1 LEGRLAAAEERRL
14 LRALKRD
21 LIFRDFYF
29 IKEAMIPR
37 ISLPVIIVVVCCAA
51 LVPVASAKQKESAA
65 NAAAAQKRQAE
76 ADARAQADA
85 QRTQMAQGF
94 YNDLHEG
101 NSNLTVDQIKTMNS
115 EDIRRLYFHSYLAKG
130 MTFPDAKSK
139 SDALKIWDTN

>member
-1 LEGRLAAAEERRL
+1 MLAAEEENL
-14 LRALKRD
+14 LNAMKRD
-21 LIFRDFYF
+21 LIDRGFYF
-29 IKEAMIPR
+29 ISKPMIPR
-37 ISLPVIIVVVCCAA
+37 ISLPIVLVVVCCAA
-51 LVPVASAKQKESAA
+51 LAPVASAKQKESAA

-101 NSNLTVDQIKTMNS
+101 NSNLTVDQIKSMNS
-115 EDIRRLYFHSYLAKG
+115 EDIRRLYFHTYLKSG
-130 MTFPDAKSK
+130 LSFPEAKSK

>member
-1 LEGRLAAAEERRL
+1 LLAAEEENL
-14 LRALKRD
+14 LNAMKRD
-21 LIFRDFYF
+21 LIDRGFYF
-29 IKEAMIPR
+29 ISKPMIPR
-37 ISLPVIIVVVCCAA
+37 ISLPIVLVVVCCAA
-51 LVPVASAKQKESAA
+51 LAPVASAKQKESAA

-130 MTFPDAKSK
+130 MTFPDAKAK